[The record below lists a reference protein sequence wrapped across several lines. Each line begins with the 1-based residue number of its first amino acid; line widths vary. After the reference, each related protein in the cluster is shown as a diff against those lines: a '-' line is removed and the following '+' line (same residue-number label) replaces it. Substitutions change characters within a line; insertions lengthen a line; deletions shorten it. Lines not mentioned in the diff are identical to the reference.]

1 MVAARYRGRVPT
13 GVLSAVKAVPR
24 SPLTVGRA
32 AELGT
37 ARALVDAVAMG
48 RGGALLV
55 AGEAGIGKTRLLDE
69 VAGRAR
75 EHGLPVLSGR
85 AVQGGGT
92 FRAVAGAVIGLLD
105 DPAHT
110 HDPALRP
117 YRAALS
123 RLLPS
128 WAAAGTDGQA
138 GVDPVVVL
146 AEGLLR
152 LLRRALG
159 DAPGCVLRL
168 EDLHW
173 ADDDTLALVEHL
185 AGADSPV
192 LLACSAR
199 DDAPAH
205 AARRLAAAPGMITL
219 HLARLGGR
227 DVAALAAACRGG
239 RPVTDEEARRLL
251 DRSDGLPFAVEE
263 LLAAPGSAVPPTLAA
278 LVADRLAALPEPA
291 RAILHTAAVLGP
303 ELDWRLLAPATPAAE
318 HEVSAALRAAVGQAL
333 LVADGPVLRWPH
345 ALTRDAVLATLL
357 PPERAVLAGRAARV
371 LAERAGPDDEP
382 RAAELFVEAGE
393 ADAAVTLLL
402 RLARRDAA
410 RGALRSAEHLLAA
423 AAEAG
428 ATTRLAAA
436 VTAERVTVLTLVGR
450 AADALALGDAELDAV
465 RGDAHAD
472 LCLQLA
478 RTAITAGA
486 WADAEAYVARAGR
499 PGDPRSLVLRA
510 DAAFGAGRPAD
521 AGEFAAAAITRAEE
535 VLDTHEEGVP
545 QAAGALCEALNVVA
559 RLAWSTDL
567 DVTESLARRAAQV
580 AGEHGLVPWRVTAL
594 FQLGMMSM
602 LRDDDRAPLRQ
613 ARELALDA
621 GMLGQVAAVDYVH
634 ADYTWWRDGPSA
646 ALPTARAAVDL
657 ARSLRLPQG
666 AFSAPAML
674 EVVEAIGHLVDGS
687 ATPLDVRRR
696 ADDIA
701 WHGGGGPRLDQ
712 VLRAVVAVVEHDL
725 PRAADELASTIRELR
740 LRSAQV
746 PPLPYFGAAALVF
759 AAVEREDE
767 QAARPPSA
775 LQVPANRGA
784 FAWAD
789 AVTAGRTGRRDEA
802 AARFAEGDAALAG
815 LPWWRR
821 LLRTVVLDCAVRDGW
836 GDPVPLLRGDLA
848 VHEQAGHV
856 PLARICRDLLRRA
869 GAPTPRN
876 RGGAVVA
883 PRLRARGITAR
894 EAEVLE
900 LVVDGLTNAQ
910 IAERLFLS
918 TRTVDTHV
926 ASLLSKTGTAAR
938 AQLRT
943 WAGQPR

>member
-1 MVAARYRGRVPT
+1 MDAVPGRV
-13 GVLSAVKAVPR
+13 AR
-24 SPLTVGRA
+24 SPLVVGRA
-32 AELGT
+32 AELAT
-37 ARALVDAVAMG
+37 ARGLVDAVADG

-105 DPAHT
+105 DPGHARA
-110 HDPALRP
+110 PALRP
-117 YRAALS
+117 YRAALA

-128 WAAAGTDGQA
+128 WAEADGGMDAQA
-138 GVDPVVVL
+138 SADPVVVL

-152 LLRRALG
+152 LLRLALG
-159 DAPGCVLRL
+159 TAPGCVLRL

-185 AGADSPV
+185 AGAAADSPV

-205 AARRLAAAPGMITL
+205 AARRLAAAPGTITL

-239 RPVTDEEARRLL
+239 RPVTDEEAQRLL
-251 DRSDGLPFAVEE
+251 LRSDGLPFAVEE

-278 LVADRLAALPEPA
+278 LVAGRLAELPEPA

-318 HEVSAALRAAVGQAL
+318 PDVSQALRAAVGQAL

-357 PPERAVLAGRAARV
+357 PPERAALAGRVARV

-393 ADAAVTLLL
+393 TDAAVTLLL

-428 ATTRLAAA
+428 SGTRLAAA

-450 AADALALGDAELDAV
+450 AADALALGDAELDGL

-510 DAAFGAGRPAD
+510 DAAFGEGRAVDAGR
-521 AGEFAAAAITRAEE
+521 FAAAAITRAEQ
-535 VLDTHEEGVP
+535 VLDEH
-545 QAAGALCEALNVVA
+545 AAATDAGRRAGGGRALRGARGGEPAGLGHRPRRHRGPRPPGRPGRRRA
-559 RLAWSTDL
+559 RPGA
-567 DVTESLARRAAQV
+567 LARRGA
-580 AGEHGLVPWRVTAL
+580 VPA
-594 FQLGMMSM
+594 
-602 LRDDDRAPLRQ
+602 RDDEHRCAPTTPHRSC
-613 ARELALDA
+613 RP
-621 GMLGQVAAVDYVH
+621 GS
-634 ADYTWWRDGPSA
+634 WPSTPA
-646 ALPTARAAVDL
+646 CSGRSRPSTTSAPTTPGGSTARP
-657 ARSLRLPQG
+657 RPCRW
-666 AFSAPAML
+666 PA
-674 EVVEAIGHLVDGS
+674 
-687 ATPLDVRRR
+687 
-696 ADDIA
+696 
-701 WHGGGGPRLDQ
+701 
-712 VLRAVVAVVEHDL
+712 
-725 PRAADELASTIRELR
+725 
-740 LRSAQV
+740 
-746 PPLPYFGAAALVF
+746 
-759 AAVEREDE
+759 
-767 QAARPPSA
+767 PPS
-775 LQVPANRGA
+775 
-784 FAWAD
+784 
-789 AVTAGRTGRRDEA
+789 
-802 AARFAEGDAALAG
+802 
-815 LPWWRR
+815 
-821 LLRTVVLDCAVRDGW
+821 
-836 GDPVPLLRGDLA
+836 
-848 VHEQAGHV
+848 
-856 PLARICRDLLRRA
+856 
-869 GAPTPRN
+869 
-876 RGGAVVA
+876 
-883 PRLRARGITAR
+883 
-894 EAEVLE
+894 
-900 LVVDGLTNAQ
+900 
-910 IAERLFLS
+910 S
-918 TRTVDTHV
+918 
-926 ASLLSKTGTAAR
+926 
-938 AQLRT
+938 
-943 WAGQPR
+943 

>member
-1 MVAARYRGRVPT
+1 VIPVA
-13 GVLSAVKAVPR
+13 R

-32 AELGT
+32 AELAT
-37 ARALVDAVAMG
+37 ARGLVDAVAAG

-69 VAGRAR
+69 VAARAG

-105 DPAHT
+105 DPRHVGA
-110 HDPALRP
+110 PALRP
-117 YRAALS
+117 YRAALA

-128 WAAAGTDGQA
+128 WAEPDGRVDA
-138 GVDPVVVL
+138 RASADPVVVL

-152 LLRRALG
+152 LLRLALG
-159 DAPGCVLRL
+159 TARGCVLRL

-185 AGADSPV
+185 AGTAADSPV

-205 AARRLAAAPGMITL
+205 AARRLSAAPGTITL
-219 HLARLGGR
+219 HLARLGER

-239 RPVTDEEARRLL
+239 RPVTEEEARRLL
-251 DRSDGLPFAVEE
+251 VRSDGLPFAVEE

-278 LVADRLAALPEPA
+278 LVAGRLAALPESA

-303 ELDWRLLAPATPAAE
+303 ELDWRLLAPTAPATEAE
-318 HEVSAALRAAVGQAL
+318 VTQALRAAVAQAL

-357 PPERAVLAGRAARV
+357 PPERALLAGRAARV
-371 LAERAGPDDEP
+371 LAERASPDDEP

-393 ADAAVTLLL
+393 ADAAVELLL

-423 AAEAG
+423 AAQAG
-428 ATTRLAAA
+428 AKTHLAPA
-436 VTAERVTVLTLVGR
+436 VAAERVSVLTLVGR
-450 AADALALGDAELDAV
+450 AADALALGDAELDGL

-478 RTAITAGA
+478 RTAITSGA

-510 DAAFGAGRPAD
+510 DAAFGEGRAGD
-521 AGEFAAAAITRAEE
+521 AGGFAAAAITRAEQ
-535 VLDTHEEGVP
+535 VLDERPTEPVRL
-545 QAAGALCEALNVVA
+545 QAAAALCEALGVA
-559 RLAWSTDL
+559 SRLAWATDL
-567 DVTESLARRAAQV
+567 DVTEALARRAAQV
-580 AGEHGLVPWRVTAL
+580 AGEHGLMPWRVTAL
-594 FQLGMMSM
+594 FQLGMMTM
-602 LRDDDRAPLRQ
+602 LRTHDTAPLLQ
-613 ARELALDA
+613 ARELALDG
-621 GMLGQVAAVDYVH
+621 GMLGQVAAIDYVH
-634 ADYTWWRDGPSA
+634 ADYTWWVDGPAA
-646 ALPTARAAVDL
+646 ALPSARAAVEL
-657 ARSLRLPQG
+657 TRALRLPQR
-666 AFSAPAML
+666 AFSARSML
-674 EVVEAIGHLVDGS
+674 EMLEAIAALVDGT
-687 ATPLDVRRR
+687 ATPSEVRRR

-701 WHGGGGPRLDQ
+701 SQGGGGPRLEQ
-712 VLRAVVAVVEHDL
+712 VVRVVVALLEHDL
-725 PRAADELASTIRELR
+725 PRAADELATGLREVLQ
-740 LRSAQV
+740 LAALI
-746 PPLPYFGAAALVF
+746 PPLPYLGASALVD
-759 AAVEREDE
+759 AAIGREE
-767 QAARPPSA
+767 QWAQRRRTVV
-775 LQVPANRGA
+775 QVPANRGA

-789 AVTAGRTGRRDEA
+789 AVAAGRAGRPDEA
-802 AARFAEGDAALAG
+802 AALFAEGDAALAG

-821 LLRTVVLDCAVRDGW
+821 VLRTVVLECAVADGW
-836 GDPVPLLRGDLA
+836 GDPVPTLRADLA

-856 PLARICRDLLRRA
+856 LLARTCRDLLRRA
-869 GAPTPRN
+869 GAPTPRT
-876 RGGAVVA
+876 RAGALV
-883 PRLRARGITAR
+883 PPPLRARGVTAR
-894 EAEVLE
+894 ENEVLG
-900 LVVDGLTNAQ
+900 LVAEGLTNAQ

-918 TRTVDTHV
+918 PRTVDTHV
-926 ASLLSKTGTAAR
+926 ANLLAKTGAR
-938 AQLRT
+938 ARTELRA
-943 WAGQPR
+943 WAGEPR